1 MEINTIDN
9 LFLFLFV
16 CKLCIS
22 GAGVMKTHM
31 GMMRAFLME
40 FRSLYL
46 QNLNTI
52 SSLEIDHKKLFDVGN
67 LIFLE

>member
-1 MEINTIDN
+1 
-9 LFLFLFV
+9 
-16 CKLCIS
+16 
-22 GAGVMKTHM
+22 M